1 MDMFATCPLAFGLAA
16 AVLGLV
22 IGSFINVVAYRLPIM
37 LEREWRRECHVF
49 LGLGADPEEPEP
61 GAAFNLAVPGS
72 RCTACGK
79 PVSALEN
86 IPIVSYL
93 WLKGRCSGCGSR
105 ISLRYPLIEALTA
118 LLSLTVVCQLGQTPQ
133 AAWALALT
141 WSLLALSCIDLD
153 RQLLP
158 DTITLPV
165 LWLGLLLSVF
175 NVFTDSAS
183 SIFGAVAGYVSLW
196 LVYQAFKKL
205 TGKEGMGHGDFKL
218 LALLGAWLGW
228 SKLPLIIVLSSLV
241 GAVSGILMIFL
252 LGHDYRKPIP
262 FGPYLAAAGWLAML
276 FGDRFNA
283 FYLGFLAQT

>member
-1 MDMFATCPLAFGLAA
+1 MFATCPLAFGLAA

-49 LGLGADPEEPEP
+49 LGLGADPEEQET

-118 LLSLTVVCQLGQTPQ
+118 LLSLTVVCQLGPTPQ
-133 AAWALALT
+133 AAWALSLT

-158 DTITLPV
+158 DAITLPV

-241 GAVSGILMIFL
+241 GAVSGILMIIL